1 MNNIIL
7 YSKPTC
13 PQCKV
18 LKMKLAKKEIPY
30 EICESIE
37 EMESLGIK
45 GIPTLSVDGVLYGLE
60 DANKWINGVA
70 K

>member
-7 YSKPTC
+7 YSRPTC

-30 EICESIE
+30 TLCEAIE
-37 EMESLGIK
+37 EMEAVGIK
-45 GIPTLSVDGVLYGLE
+45 NIPTLSIDGTHYNLE
-60 DANKWINGVA
+60 EANKWINGVT